1 MESGDENSFSER
13 PKKIER
19 LGAIREQNVHH
30 VKGHEFLAR
39 FFKQATFCGHC
50 TDFIWG
56 FGKQG
61 FQCKVCC
68 FAIHKRCHEF
78 VLFPC
83 PGSDKGPE
91 TNVENFL
98 IKSHCFKKHTY
109 TSPAFCDQCGSFL
122 YGIVNQG
129 IRCEA
134 CQLNI
139 HRRCEKYVPRLC
151 GIDHTEKRGRIYLK
165 VTHVR
170 SSLVVL
176 GMPLLFE
183 LFHDLLNY
191 SVKEAQNLVPMDPNG
206 LADPYVKV
214 KLTADGEKN
223 RKFKTK
229 VVKASL
235 NPEWNETFV
244 IEINKADE
252 SKRLLIEI
260 WDWDRASRDDFM
272 GELSFGVSEIIRR
285 PVDCWFKLLSKEE
298 GEFYSI
304 PCFDPKLGS
313 TFNIQK
319 SNYEEKNS
327 GENSIEKADNRVR
340 SKQDT
345 LRISDF
351 KFLRVLGKGSFGKV
365 ILAEHKDTDEV
376 YAIKVLKK
384 DLIIQEDDI
393 ECIMVEKRVLSL
405 QQKPP
410 FIVQLHSC
418 FQTIDRLF
426 FVMEFINGGD
436 LMHWIQLVGKFKEP
450 VATFYAAEVAVA
462 LFFLHSHGVVY
473 RDLKLDNVLLDYE
486 GHVKLADFGL
496 CKDGIIGMNKTQTFC
511 GTLNSIAPEIIQRQ
525 PYGSS
530 ADWWCLGVL
539 IYEMLVGQ
547 PPFTAEDEEDLLQS
561 ILEVTPSFPRN
572 ISKEA
577 HSICRGFLNKDPNT
591 RLGCSPAGCLGIR
604 DHVFFRRINWEL
616 IETRAIQ
623 PPFKPYVRDKRDT
636 SNFDSAFT
644 DIPAELSP
652 TDKLF
657 IMNLSQTEFAGF
669 SFVNPE
675 FVIEV

>member
-1 MESGDENSFSER
+1 MLRNDDEASFIKTT
-13 PKKIER
+13 KKFER
-19 LGAIREQNVHH
+19 LGAIREQNVH
-30 VKGHEFLAR
+30 VVRGHKFLPR

-68 FAIHKRCHEF
+68 FAVHKRCHEL

-91 TNVENFL
+91 TNVYR
-98 IKSHCFKKHTY
+98 KSHCFKKHTY
-109 TSPAFCDQCGSFL
+109 TSPAFCDQCGTLL

-134 CQLNI
+134 CQLNV
-139 HRRCEKYVPRLC
+139 HKHCEQYVPRLC

-165 VTHVR
+165 VAHER
-170 SSLVVL
+170 SALVV
-176 GMPLLFE
+176 F
-183 LFHDLLNY
+183 
-191 SVKEAQNLVPMDPNG
+191 VKEAKNLVPMDPNG
-206 LADPYVKV
+206 LADPYVKI
-214 KLTADGEKN
+214 KLTCDGERN

-235 NPEWNETFV
+235 NPEWNETFT
-244 IEINKADE
+244 IDIAPEDE
-252 SKRLLIEI
+252 SKRLMIEM

-272 GELSFGVSEIIRR
+272 GALSFGVSEIIRR
-285 PVDCWFKLLSKEE
+285 PVDCWFKLLSREE

-304 PCFDPKLGS
+304 PCFDAKTNAMLNMNRAKYEAS
-313 TFNIQK
+313 LSSLLNN
-319 SNYEEKNS
+319 SNGTNP
-327 GENSIEKADNRVR
+327 GRDDNRVQ

-345 LRISDF
+345 LRVTDF
-351 KFLRVLGKGSFGKV
+351 RFLRVLGKGSFGKV
-365 ILAEHKDTDEV
+365 ILAEHKNTDEV

-384 DLIIQEDDI
+384 DIIIQEDDV
-393 ECIMVEKRVLSL
+393 ECIMVEKRVLAL

-418 FQTIDRLF
+418 FQTMDRLF

-436 LMHWIQLVGKFKEP
+436 LMYWIQLVGKFKEP
-450 VATFYAAEVAVA
+450 VATFYAAEVAVGM
-462 LFFLHSHGVVY
+462 FFLHSHGIVY
-473 RDLKLDNVLLDYE
+473 RDLKLDNILLDFE

-496 CKDGIIGMNKTQTFC
+496 CKDGIVGMAKTQTFC
-511 GTLNSIAPEIIQRQ
+511 GTLDSIAPEVIRRQ
-525 PYGSS
+525 PYGIS
-530 ADWWCLGVL
+530 ADWWCFGVF

-547 PPFTAEDEEDLLQS
+547 PPFSGEDEEDLLQA
-561 ILEVTPSFPRN
+561 ILEVNPSFPRN
-572 ISKEA
+572 LSKEA
-577 HSICRGFLNKDPNT
+577 LSICRGFLNKDPNS
-591 RLGCSPAGCLGIR
+591 RLGCSPAGSLEIR

-616 IETRAIQ
+616 IESRAIQ
-623 PPFKPYVRDKRDT
+623 PPFKPCVRDKRDT

-644 DIPAELSP
+644 ELPTELTP

-657 IMNLSQTEFAGF
+657 IMNLSQTEFEGF